1 MSRYDELIATL
12 NSFAKK
18 TNHEPLKIG
27 EALDT
32 LHEEAYPFTATLI
45 TLPFLQPFPLG
56 FFALIGS
63 AAYLTLG
70 WQLYQHKDTLDLPDK
85 LRNVALK
92 HGLRVALVSTC
103 LTILGFVRKLAK
115 PRLSTFV
122 SGAASKQ
129 LGGIIL
135 MSVGILVAIPLGGI
149 IPFKN
154 FFPSLAVLCYCTAE
168 TEQDGIMIIL
178 AFVCLLLSVLFYAGI
193 FYLFWKFGVAT
204 VQHYFW

>member
-1 MSRYDELIATL
+1 MSRYDDLIATL
-12 NSFAKK
+12 TRFAKQ
-18 TNHEPLKIG
+18 TNHEPVSIG

-32 LHEEAYPFTATLI
+32 LNEEAYPFTATLI

-70 WQLYQHKDTLDLPDK
+70 WQLYQHQTSLVLPDK

-92 HGLRVALVSTC
+92 KGLRTALVSTC
-103 LTILGFVRKLAK
+103 ITILDFMRKLAR
-115 PRLSTFV
+115 PRFSSLASGRINQKLS
-122 SGAASKQ
+122 
-129 LGGIIL
+129 GIIL
-135 MSVGILVAIPLGGI
+135 MSVGVLVAVPLGGF

-168 TEQDGIMIIL
+168 TEQDGLMLIF
-178 AFVCLLLSVLFYAGI
+178 AFVCLALSVLFYGII
-193 FYLFWKFGVAT
+193 FYLFWKFGVAA
-204 VQHYFW
+204 VQHFFW